1 MTHTHIFFYLFTCQ
15 WILCPFASSSF
26 VFCHWVVRVLY
37 TFWITHHY
45 QIRDLQM
52 FSPFLWVVF
61 SPYWWCPL
69 KDMKYC
75 RGKGFKLKLFKSGPG
90 RSPHGEAEFWKKDL
104 KGGGGTGIC
113 CKSKRKQQVQ
123 RPWGRSLPDGL
134 EGQKKANMFGAQQVR
149 GKIVT
154 QLAFPLKR
162 EPWGLKQRKDRQGLS
177 YTSKE
182 SLLLLPRKRGVSWL
196 EAERPVR
203 GLLEQSRWNTM
214 AVWTRVGEMLEDE
227 QCSSLDILW
236 RQNQPHIEC
245 KASPYSHPLGF
256 RDVLLTVH
264 GLPLKGP
271 DLFSLY
277 CQLAHSSWKK
287 SPLFFGGGGHIHCIP
302 STLLLWTCVFWV
314 LVGFCC

>member
-123 RPWGRSLPDGL
+123 RPWGQFKEQYRGQRIWGIRSYWWLFTGAVEAFIRPLAFTHRQEALEAFQVDTTWLLELINTFLPHLPFKALFNTQTSTTPAHRLSPFSHSTSFLNRPKPGGPLLVLPNVGWKGALQRHCGWKERETERSLNRGFCSPSVLGRPLGL
-134 EGQKKANMFGAQQVR
+134 VPLQWAHTLGAQWCR
-149 GKIVT
+149 GH
-154 QLAFPLKR
+154 
-162 EPWGLKQRKDRQGLS
+162 WLS
-177 YTSKE
+177 
-182 SLLLLPRKRGVSWL
+182 PHGHWII
-196 EAERPVR
+196 
-203 GLLEQSRWNTM
+203 W
-214 AVWTRVGEMLEDE
+214 D
-227 QCSSLDILW
+227 SSA
-236 RQNQPHIEC
+236 QN
-245 KASPYSHPLGF
+245 
-256 RDVLLTVH
+256 
-264 GLPLKGP
+264 
-271 DLFSLY
+271 
-277 CQLAHSSWKK
+277 
-287 SPLFFGGGGHIHCIP
+287 
-302 STLLLWTCVFWV
+302 
-314 LVGFCC
+314 